1 MPAKFDGRE
10 SLLDEAA
17 RMRCSLRKRLT
28 ERMARIGAH
37 AVTPRSTDKRMN
49 GLHLGLAL
57 DVPKRDVDR
66 RHGVAGD
73 AVAAEV
79 QGCGGHAL
87 PGRWRISGIG
97 SGEYVGKAAHH

>member
-1 MPAKFDGRE
+1 MPAKLDGRE
-10 SLLDEAA
+10 SLLDEPT

-49 GLHLGLAL
+49 GLLLRLPL
-57 DVPKRDVDR
+57 DVPQCDVDR
-66 RHGVAGD
+66 RHSVAGD
-73 AVAAEV
+73 AIAAEV

-87 PGRWRISGIG
+87 PGCWRISSIG